1 MLGERTPLL
10 KEHAAEGPEHLS
22 AARKRFIVATALL
35 TGFLSTLDLT
45 SEYSGVM
52 KSIRANS
59 LSSRCNLHRYN
70 LVRA

>member
-1 MLGERTPLL
+1 MSGERTPLL

-45 SEYSGVM
+45 SEYSGVIR
-52 KSIRANS
+52 SIRANS
-59 LSSRCNLHRYN
+59 HSSRCNLHRHN
-70 LVRA
+70 LIRA